1 MCQGNS
7 TDTPFSA
14 EIILTGWTVLHV
26 SCTHMILFTFQ
37 FLSTNNIF
45 KEDSFKIL
53 DRFPE
58 FTEFPFNSGKTPT
71 LFYIVYKSLCC
82 VYQVEDKSL
91 KKWLRI
97 KTMKG
102 TLSHPGK
109 TFSEQKRMYMTI
121 EFIYQMRFGVSHNVA
136 SLHGLNGIRIISC
149 FVSERMPELNHM
161 IQIHG
166 PDAGTSFAEV
176 VRTMDDLVRSGKV
189 RYVGA
194 CNLTGWQM
202 QKFVEVTRQLG
213 ANPWVTLQVI
223 LPSDSESCNLT
234 KLIET
239 SQVLSFVWDS
249 LKLNCQ

>member
-1 MCQGNS
+1 MFSMNS
-7 TDTPFSA
+7 ATKIFVIKRDRTCHLLCKRLGWYHSVSK
-14 EIILTGWTVLHV
+14 TGSLSWH
-26 SCTHMILFTFQ
+26 Q
-37 FLSTNNIF
+37 FMLQWFIQ
-45 KEDSFKIL
+45 
-53 DRFPE
+53 FPE

-97 KTMKG
+97 KTMRG

-149 FVSERMPELNHM
+149 FVSEQMPELNHM
-161 IQIHG
+161 IEIHG

-194 CNLTGWQM
+194 CNLAGWQM

-213 ANPWVTLQVI
+213 ANPWVTLQGSSTVKFPRAVI
-223 LPSDSESCNLT
+223 
-234 KLIET
+234 
-239 SQVLSFVWDS
+239 
-249 LKLNCQ
+249 